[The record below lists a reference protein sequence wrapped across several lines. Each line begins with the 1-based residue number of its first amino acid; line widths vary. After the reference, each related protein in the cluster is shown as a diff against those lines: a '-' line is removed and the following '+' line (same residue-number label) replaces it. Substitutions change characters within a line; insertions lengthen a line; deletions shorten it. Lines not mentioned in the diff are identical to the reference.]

1 MTEDGFDA
9 AAAAAR
15 ATGEAVDAATDDV
28 DETTTDEHA
37 AAEGTAPS
45 SALGSTEGLRDAL
58 LSTEPTKPLETVE
71 SPWNPG
77 LGGASRI
84 YRGMQKMTGVD
95 GLPAIADVG
104 IGIAELWQD
113 KFVVDGDQEDA
124 DDVEEAGDDAGA
136 LI

>member
-1 MTEDGFDA
+1 MSDEFDA

-15 ATGEAVDAATDDV
+15 ATGQAVDAATDDV

-37 AAEGTAPS
+37 AAEGTDPS
-45 SALGSTEGLRDAL
+45 NALGSTEGLRDAL

-71 SPWNPG
+71 SPWDPD
-77 LGGASRI
+77 LGGVSRI
-84 YRGMQKMTGVD
+84 YRGFQKMTGVD

-104 IGIAELWQD
+104 IGAAELWKD
-113 KFVVDGDQEDA
+113 KFVVDGEDDA
-124 DDVEEAGDDAGA
+124 DDVEEAGGNDAGA